1 MSTFMTYNTS
11 RQIAT
16 IETSVMFFDSLIT
29 SGTANFYTS
38 LQLRYSSRVV
48 ILWLAPLLIKVCIV
62 SCHEDIGKFSI
73 E

>member
-38 LQLRYSSRVV
+38 LQLHKSHNFMAGPSAHRNLTQGERRY
-48 ILWLAPLLIKVCIV
+48 
-62 SCHEDIGKFSI
+62 
-73 E
+73 

>member
-38 LQLRYSSRVV
+38 LQLHTLLGV
-48 ILWLAPLLIKVCIV
+48 IQIPRGQNFALL
-62 SCHEDIGKFSI
+62 
-73 E
+73 